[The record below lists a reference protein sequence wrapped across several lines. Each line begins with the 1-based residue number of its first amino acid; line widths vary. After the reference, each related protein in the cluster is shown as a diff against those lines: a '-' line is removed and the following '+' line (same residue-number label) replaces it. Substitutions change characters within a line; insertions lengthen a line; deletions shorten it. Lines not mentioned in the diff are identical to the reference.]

1 MSAQN
6 LCPICSSDT
15 EVIQSAFISPWVRE
29 LGSLQA
35 RRSRYRVCVSCKSGF
50 FDYRYTDSEMSRIY
64 GGYRDPHYLAIRQS
78 WEPSYTAELND
89 ALGNDLSVL
98 RHRHDLVLDAIAKGK
113 PESSEQIKTAVDV
126 GGDRGQFIPSGIPS
140 RFVLDVSNK
149 QVAPGVSRI
158 ATFEDA
164 ASKMPELIMAC
175 GILEHLSDPVSFV
188 RQLTSIGSVT
198 RSMLLY
204 FEVPDGV
211 PQRRPL
217 SNRIVGYSFGLLAT
231 RFRELWRVADVRSA
245 QRQMAG
251 RGVSKLMPLRQ
262 SEHINFFS
270 EDGLRSLASAANLE
284 ILLLDKVDIP
294 SSLLKDGRL
303 QFSRTLRLLVEPT
316 AS

>member
-29 LGSLQA
+29 LGSLAA

-64 GGYRDPHYLAIRQS
+64 GGYRDSRYLTIRQS
-78 WEPSYTAELND
+78 WEPSYTAVLND
-89 ALGNDLSVL
+89 SLGNDPSVL
-98 RHRHDLVLDAIAKGK
+98 HHRHELVLDAIAKGK
-113 PESSEQIKTAVDV
+113 PESFAQIRTAVDV
-126 GGDRGQFIPSGIPS
+126 GGDRGQFIPSNVPS

-149 QVAPGVSRI
+149 QVAPGVSRV
-158 ATFEDA
+158 ATIEEA
-164 ASKMPELIMAC
+164 ASKKPDLVMAC

-188 RQLTSIGSVT
+188 QQLKTIGSVS

-217 SNRIVGYSFGLLAT
+217 SNRVVGYSFGQLAT

-245 QRQMAG
+245 RRQMAG
-251 RGVSKLMPLRQ
+251 RSASKLMPLRQ

-270 EDGLRSLASAANLE
+270 EDGLRSLASIANLE

-303 QFSRTLRLLVEPT
+303 QFSRTLRLLVERT
-316 AS
+316 AA